1 MSRNEVIKAF
11 RTFGVGFLFI
21 SILFFGYKSLGYKPI
36 VVISNSMEP
45 VHLTNSIVLIDTK
58 TEFKDLEVGDVIQY
72 KHKEHQG
79 IVHRVFQKGNN
90 SLLTSGINRESNPII
105 DSWVVSEEMYVGK
118 VVKGFNGVAPVIW
131 FLFGNLVD
139 KNPTHILFGFSI
151 LLLVVVALILS
162 ILKLKIFIKKRRC
175 LKMREI
181 ATDVYVKT
189 EYRKNN
195 SKPKVKF
202 QAVIGKVLVSAI
214 VLSTII
220 SGAASMPVYA
230 STGNDNSFNATVSYN
245 YEISVENTIFQVK
258 QTIKLIEEMKS
269 TGLVTNEVLSKLA
282 SQLMELEKAVQIS
295 GKAVTQDIE
304 DVIIEVENVINGVKG
319 SETVDAVLRVTKKSL
334 NISGSIE
341 VINIK
346 QAKAVQLSDIGTHWG
361 KANIERL
368 VDLNAISGYPDGT
381 FKPNNTISF
390 AEFLKIA
397 VSSVE
402 KDIKQAPS
410 GSHWA
415 SGVYQTAIEKEIIQ
429 PHEFEGTKE
438 QFDSTISREDMALIL
453 VRLNEVSK
461 GNNQVDTSNTKG
473 MIQDHS
479 KIASNRTYF
488 VEQAFQKGLLKGKGN
503 GFDPKGNL
511 TRAEAATAIVN
522 LLDYKEG
529 TVVET
534 PIQNTENRQPM
545 TIRQDDPNRPM
556 AIAGDTFVKADGTK
570 VVLKVGPSGILGEL
584 QGVATELGRVDER
597 GSAIKHKSLGIADE
611 VLGQPY
617 LVDSKTGEG
626 HYQREWDSIS
636 TYYRTNILPK
646 VENPKDGQ
654 IVDNWFY
661 FEGGT
666 WYWIGASQNSK

>member
-1 MSRNEVIKAF
+1 
-11 RTFGVGFLFI
+11 
-21 SILFFGYKSLGYKPI
+21 
-36 VVISNSMEP
+36 
-45 VHLTNSIVLIDTK
+45 
-58 TEFKDLEVGDVIQY
+58 
-72 KHKEHQG
+72 
-79 IVHRVFQKGNN
+79 
-90 SLLTSGINRESNPII
+90 
-105 DSWVVSEEMYVGK
+105 
-118 VVKGFNGVAPVIW
+118 
-131 FLFGNLVD
+131 
-139 KNPTHILFGFSI
+139 
-151 LLLVVVALILS
+151 
-162 ILKLKIFIKKRRC
+162 
-175 LKMREI
+175 MREI

-189 EYRKNN
+189 EHRKNK

-202 QAVIGKVLVSAI
+202 QAVIGKVLVSAV
-214 VLSTII
+214 VLSTIV
-220 SGAASMPVYA
+220 SGAGATSIPVYA
-230 STGNDNSFNATVSYN
+230 ATGNDNIFNSTASYS

-258 QTIKLIEEMKS
+258 QSIKLIEEMKS
-269 TGLVTNEVLSKLA
+269 NGSVTNEVLSKLA
-282 SQLMELEKAVQIS
+282 NQLMNLEKAVQIS

-304 DVIIEVENVINGVKG
+304 DVIIEVENVIKGVKG
-319 SETVDAVLRVTKKSL
+319 SETVDAVIRVMKKSL
-334 NISGSIE
+334 NIKESTE
-341 VINIK
+341 VVNIK
-346 QAKAVQLSDIGTHWG
+346 QAKAVQLSDISSHWG

-368 VDLNAISGYPDGT
+368 VGLNAISGYPDGT

-410 GSHWA
+410 GTHWA
-415 SGVYQTAIEKEIIQ
+415 SGVYQTAIEKEIIK
-429 PHEFEGTKE
+429 PNEFSGTKE

-453 VRLNEVSK
+453 VRLNEISQGNSK
-461 GNNQVDTSNTKG
+461 VDTSKTKG
-473 MIQDHS
+473 MIQDHN
-479 KIASNRTYF
+479 KIASSRTYF
-488 VEQAFQKGLLKGKGN
+488 VEQAYQKGLLKGKGN

-545 TIRQDDPNRPM
+545 TLRQDDPNRPM
-556 AIAGDTFVKADGTK
+556 AIAGDTFVKSDGTK

-584 QGVATELGRVDER
+584 QGVATEIGRAHPNGEL
-597 GSAIKHKSLGIADE
+597 IKHKDLGSNE
-611 VLGQPY
+611 KYLGQPY